1 MLKILSLKGVFV
13 GNALKLIIV
22 LFFAIT
28 LFYAIT
34 SSSVLQRV
42 SYDIYECENQE
53 HGEIKIWFKDL
64 TISQR
69 FEFTRNGVSRNL
81 EILKITNDKVTFED
95 GKIAMEL
102 DMSTKRLLQDDQ
114 SLVTMFVCKLDKF
127 TM

>member
-22 LFFAIT
+22 LIFAIT

-64 TISQR
+64 TVGQR

-81 EILKITNDKVTFED
+81 EILKITDDKVTFED

-102 DMSTKRLLQDDQ
+102 DMSSKRLLQDDQ